1 MAGMKRGN
9 TVLACLCLAIGAAIM
24 LVAAGII
31 TVADDN
37 IHAPLWVLGLCGLV
51 FLLGGFMIIAG
62 AKSRFNALGAALLC
76 GSFGLVGA
84 WVTFFSPDNSITGG
98 VPFLS
103 QSTNATIGR
112 WVFGAGA
119 LISFAIAWVALR
131 QFLRWNKPNAESTS
145 D

>member
-1 MAGMKRGN
+1 MKRGN
-9 TVLACLCLAIGAAIM
+9 IVLACLCLAIGAAIM

-31 TVADDN
+31 NVAADS

-51 FLLGGFMIIAG
+51 FLLGGLMIFAG
-62 AKSRFNALGAALLC
+62 AKSRFNALGAALMC

-98 VPFLS
+98 LPFLS
-103 QSTNATIGR
+103 QATNATIGR
-112 WVFGAGA
+112 WMFGTGA

-131 QFLRWNKPNAESTS
+131 QFLRWNQAGTASAS